1 MDLGKFRAFVIT
13 SYWLVCHAMKIGSNA
28 TDALIED
35 IKVEVLRFRMPDF
48 KTYAEMSNEGIRLVD
63 FRNYMFMLLRVT
75 ADRSL
80 KLTIRGVPQE
90 NLNNIIFFP
99 AFNPK
104 FKFPYYNSEILNFHF
119 KEVFLCFQ
127 V

>member
-1 MDLGKFRAFVIT
+1 
-13 SYWLVCHAMKIGSNA
+13 MKIGSNA

-35 IKVEVLRFRMPDF
+35 IKVEVLRFRMPGF
-48 KTYAEMSNEGIRLVD
+48 KTCAEMSNEDIRLAN

-80 KLTIRGVPQE
+80 KLTIRGVLQE
-90 NLNNIIFFP
+90 NLKNIIFFP
-99 AFNPK
+99 AFYPK

>member
-1 MDLGKFRAFVIT
+1 MDLGKSRAFVIT

-35 IKVEVLRFRMPDF
+35 IKVEVLRFRMPGF
-48 KTYAEMSNEGIRLVD
+48 KTYAEMSNEGIRLVN

-80 KLTIRGVPQE
+80 KLTIRSVPQE
-90 NLNNIIFFP
+90 NLRTFARNFCNIDFFMKILP
-99 AFNPK
+99 LKDDELAM
-104 FKFPYYNSEILNFHF
+104 SEM
-119 KEVFLCFQ
+119 
-127 V
+127 

>member
-13 SYWLVCHAMKIGSNA
+13 SYWLVCHAMKIGSDV

-35 IKVEVLRFRMPDF
+35 IKVEVLRFRMPGF
-48 KTYAEMSNEGIRLVD
+48 KTYAEMSNEGIRLVN

-99 AFNPK
+99 ASYPK

-119 KEVFLCFQ
+119 NEVFLCFQ